1 MFGRIGMSEYN
12 RRGACY
18 RGVSY
23 APLSYYGSSYTDS
36 LLKKN
41 TSKEKIMEIEKIIEQ
56 ANKELSLMDSWVEQL
71 IDLAE

>member
-36 LLKKN
+36 LNK
-41 TSKEKIMEIEKIIEQ
+41 TFQEKIMELEKIIEQ
-56 ANKELSLMDSWVEQL
+56 ANKELSLMDSWVEEL
-71 IDLAE
+71 IDLTE

>member
-36 LLKKN
+36 LNKN
-41 TSKEKIMEIEKIIEQ
+41 TSKEKIMELEKIIEQ

-71 IDLAE
+71 IDLEG

>member
-36 LLKKN
+36 LNK
-41 TSKEKIMEIEKIIEQ
+41 TSKEKIMELEKIIEQ

-71 IDLAE
+71 IDITE